1 MPFAIRT
8 LVLPSELRRELK
20 SPLGKLI
27 IGSPEETMKGL
38 EKLVSK
44 EKPAMIISV
53 GDVISENMAK
63 HGILTHLAIVDN
75 RVMRQPRK
83 PVVLKVN
90 QTIHVK
96 NLPGTITDEAWLAV
110 KKALKQKRPVKIVVD
125 GEEDLLTLV
134 ALLHAPL
141 NALVVYGQPYEGIVA
156 VKVTQRKRQKARRIT
171 KVKDALSNQQ
181 PFGSMPMEVKIIDK
195 KYNPLLKRNEVVFEV
210 KHEKVKGTPPRL
222 EIRAKLAEMLKM
234 KLDQVYMRKVETK
247 TGTMLAL
254 GEANAYDTVEQA
266 VLIEPKYVI
275 ERNTP
280 KEKAKEA
287 EKPKKPEKAAEPKEP
302 EKPAEEAEKAEETK
316 QPKEKGE

>member
-1 MPFAIRT
+1 
-8 LVLPSELRRELK
+8 
-20 SPLGKLI
+20 
-27 IGSPEETMKGL
+27 
-38 EKLVSK
+38 
-44 EKPAMIISV
+44 
-53 GDVISENMAK
+53 
-63 HGILTHLAIVDN
+63 
-75 RVMRQPRK
+75 
-83 PVVLKVN
+83 
-90 QTIHVK
+90 
-96 NLPGTITDEAWLAV
+96 
-110 KKALKQKRPVKIVVD
+110 
-125 GEEDLLTLV
+125 
-134 ALLHAPL
+134 
-141 NALVVYGQPYEGIVA
+141 
-156 VKVTQRKRQKARRIT
+156 
-171 KVKDALSNQQ
+171 
-181 PFGSMPMEVKIIDK
+181 MEVKIIDK